1 MSTPFSSFA
10 NATVT
15 FKVRSSVPVYGAF
28 GHLEDNLIDYSV
40 SCFLEQKKMPMA
52 NLMNESNQE
61 EIYVE
66 GRCISPKFLSSDIQP
81 EVLADASVNGVS
93 YKFRYSPAIASAFY
107 QENEILGQRINGFL
121 IRTTVWGGQAN
132 G

>member
-1 MSTPFSSFA
+1 VSTPFSSFA

-28 GHLEDNLIDYSV
+28 GHLEDNLVDYTV
-40 SCFLEQKKMPMA
+40 SCFLEQKKAPMS
-52 NLMNESNQE
+52 NLMNEANQE

-66 GRCISPKFLSSDIQP
+66 GRCISPKVLSADIQP
-81 EVLADASVNGVS
+81 EVLGDATVRGIP
-93 YKFRYSPAIASAFY
+93 YKFRYAPSIASAFY
-107 QENEILGQRINGFL
+107 QENEILGQRINGYL
-121 IRTTVWGGQAN
+121 IRTTVWGGQKD